1 MKNNA
6 SLIGSLLGI
15 IIAIVIGIC
24 LWIFSANYRT
34 KNWGGKMDI
43 KLPENTKLIN
53 ASWKN
58 ADLWILIE
66 DTTTHE
72 MKMLENSTYGVFE
85 GQITFKNK

>member
-1 MKNNA
+1 MKNNNA
-6 SLIGSLLGI
+6 IGNLLGL
-15 IIAIVIGIC
+15 IVVIVTVIC

-34 KNWGGKMDI
+34 KNWGGKMNI

-58 ADLWILIE
+58 SDLWILVQ

-72 MKMLENSTYGVFE
+72 IKMLENSTYGVFE